1 MANDDSDSVLG
12 IIGFNIGESN
22 PFEPDL
28 PLDDLTK
35 GFGGGCCCCC
45 CCVAPVGVDTD
56 ESELKLSK

>member
-35 GFGGGCCCCC
+35 GFGGGCC
-45 CCVAPVGVDTD
+45 
-56 ESELKLSK
+56 